1 MMLLARTNLTA
12 TFLDVWTSAMEAQ
25 LEPVLNR
32 ENSTPLKEALNQVAY
47 ARFVGDFW
55 SLPFNEIGSPGSH
68 IITKSPPE
76 RASKTKVLAKLA
88 TSLMKS
94 SLQAEKH

>member
-12 TFLDVWTSAMEAQ
+12 TFLDVWASAMEAQ
-25 LEPVLNR
+25 LEPALQT
-32 ENSTPLKEALNQVAY
+32 EQSTPLKEALNQVAY

-55 SLPFNEIGSPGSH
+55 SLPFNEIGSPGSQ
-68 IITKSPPE
+68 IVTQLPSE
-76 RASKTKVLAKLA
+76 RSLEAKVLSKMA

-94 SLQAEKH
+94 NMQAERH